1 MKTTHILS
9 RREVKTMKVKRLN
22 LEIGKM
28 MLFVRFWDKGE
39 HYFLSTNCSYRDV
52 AYITNDNRI
61 RFIDS
66 ESDNAN
72 IEVVKEDFEKYS
84 KRFFDGHLEKYI
96 IEAMR
101 YCLNN
106 LQLLNSVHLDFT
118 NNGVNTVPTRHYFP
132 NNNEWFLEEG
142 RARYEIKLRNLQITI
157 CGIAKSSYGFWTP
170 GGETLFEEFDEFVD
184 IPENKFVPVIQRARQ
199 LELNFEET

>member
-1 MKTTHILS
+1 
-9 RREVKTMKVKRLN
+9 MKVKRLN

-28 MLFVRFWDKGE
+28 LLIVRFWDKGE
-39 HYFLSTNCSYRDV
+39 HYFVSTNGSYRDV
-52 AYITNDNRI
+52 AYITKDNRI

-84 KRFFDGHLEKYI
+84 KRFFDGHLEKYA
-96 IEAMR
+96 IEAIR
-101 YCLNN
+101 CGLND
-106 LQLLNSVHLDFT
+106 LQLLNSVHLDFG
-118 NNGVNTVPTRHYFP
+118 NDGVKSVPTRHFFP
-132 NNNEWFLEEG
+132 KNNEWFLEEG
-142 RARYEIKLRNLQITI
+142 RGRYDIKLRNLQISI
-157 CGIAKSSYGFWTP
+157 VGIAKASYGFWTP

-184 IPENKFVPVIQRARQ
+184 IPENKFAPVIQRARQ

>member
-1 MKTTHILS
+1 
-9 RREVKTMKVKRLN
+9 MKVKRLN

-28 MLFVRFWDKGE
+28 LLIVRFWDKGE
-39 HYFLSTNCSYRDV
+39 HYFVSTNGSYRDV
-52 AYITNDNRI
+52 AYITKDNRI

-84 KRFFDGHLEKYI
+84 KRFFDGHLEKYA
-96 IEAMR
+96 IEAIR
-101 YCLNN
+101 CGLNN
-106 LQLLNSVHLDFT
+106 LQLLNSVHLDFGSD
-118 NNGVNTVPTRHYFP
+118 GVKSVPTRHYFP
-132 NNNEWFLEEG
+132 KNNEWFLEEG
-142 RARYEIKLRNLQITI
+142 RGRYEIKLRNLQIAI
-157 CGIAKSSYGFWTP
+157 FGIAKSSYGFWTP

-184 IPENKFVPVIQRARQ
+184 IPENKFAPVIQRARQ